1 MSSWLGGLEGV
12 HTRADAHVGDV
23 PDFVSQD
30 AEATLVG
37 IVVEQREPQILG
49 RLERYLVSVDD
60 EREEIEALRNTD
72 QRPLVEA
79 HGPFEGLLK
88 CRQHASEGGL
98 EAGAVQRP
106 DQPSRMKV
114 VTGRDVTDTHQI
126 PLLCFT
132 SLQPLHGVGV
142 GGGGLR
148 LDHGAVCFAEGGEHL
163 V

>member
-1 MSSWLGGLEGV
+1 MSEPLPGALLQGDDVVVAGRLEGV

-37 IVVEQREPQILG
+37 IVVEQSEPQILG

-98 EAGAVQRP
+98 EAGAVN
-106 DQPSRMKV
+106 
-114 VTGRDVTDTHQI
+114 
-126 PLLCFT
+126 
-132 SLQPLHGVGV
+132 
-142 GGGGLR
+142 
-148 LDHGAVCFAEGGEHL
+148 GGEIMYRRGGVKMYHGL
-163 V
+163 GGSLSA